1 MLIGLESLRLGLLL
15 QPVRVLTVAPA
26 SGLFLQE
33 QRPATTGAVSYSGVR
48 SADMLDSAYCH
59 VYTL

>member
-1 MLIGLESLRLGLLL
+1 MLGRLPRMLIGLEPPRLGLLL

-33 QRPATTGAVSYSGVR
+33 QRPATTGAVFILR
-48 SADMLDSAYCH
+48 CEKC
-59 VYTL
+59 